1 VQSTAR
7 IAEERDAKV
16 RKKRNWKLQVFLLLI
31 VLLALLLSD
40 YTWLTLH
47 YAYSTGQRSGYI

>member
-1 VQSTAR
+1 MAR

-16 RKKRNWKLQVFLLLI
+16 RKKRNWELRLFLLLI
-31 VLLALLLSD
+31 VLLALLLSS